1 MKHTILLLVL
11 TCALWCC
18 SKDEDVTPSNVDR
31 NMFDMPDFSSEE
43 EMKIRRDFYENTT
56 CYLIF
61 NDSLYYRAL
70 TTPGSSEPECVVLD
84 LKYQI
89 TGYSENILL
98 RHTYLKNIQDKEL
111 AAKFAKEEILPRLI
125 PALYPYTFFMV
136 DQFFVREES
145 MWSDDYGP
153 ETERA
158 AYTGYNA
165 TLVAYNNYYQM
176 DEAARNA
183 YKRAIMS
190 IIMAKNHTQIADSEY
205 DSFYQYSQDT
215 YGKYPDYDDTP
226 LEVGFLETFRYDFGR
241 SFYSKK
247 NDLLAYVMEIFKL
260 TGEEFNEK
268 YDKEKYPLVHL
279 KKEALVKIFENLGV
293 KVY

>member
-1 MKHTILLLVL
+1 
-11 TCALWCC
+11 
-18 SKDEDVTPSNVDR
+18 
-31 NMFDMPDFSSEE
+31 
-43 EMKIRRDFYENTT
+43 
-56 CYLIF
+56 
-61 NDSLYYRAL
+61 
-70 TTPGSSEPECVVLD
+70 
-84 LKYQI
+84 
-89 TGYSENILL
+89 
-98 RHTYLKNIQDKEL
+98 
-111 AAKFAKEEILPRLI
+111 
-125 PALYPYTFFMV
+125 MV

-145 MWSDDYGP
+145 KWSDDYGP
-153 ETERA
+153 EVERA

-176 DEAARNA
+176 DEAARDA

-215 YGKYPDYDDTP
+215 YGKFPDYDDTP
-226 LEVGFLETFRYDFGR
+226 LEAGFLETFRYDWGR

-260 TGEEFNEK
+260 TEEEFNEK